1 MIFKNMQNFTVYVI
15 IFTIKI
21 FVSIF
26 SFSFMLLTKLSNKS
40 LLSRC
45 HVSLIF
51 SSVLQYLSICLIS
64 IAAIVSFF
72 LYQLV
77 NIFWLIWK
85 VNVNNLKK
93 CFIQYIFLFIN
104 LKIFW
109 LMDKVLHNQFDICPW
124 QIVLFTCDFK
134 KRFVQNNFSAVCKN
148 CIKLTFT
155 RHYSISMF

>member
-51 SSVLQYLSICLIS
+51 SSVLQYLLICLIS
-64 IAAIVSFF
+64 SC
-72 LYQLV
+72 
-77 NIFWLIWK
+77 NS
-85 VNVNNLKK
+85 
-93 CFIQYIFLFIN
+93 IFLF
-104 LKIFW
+104 
-109 LMDKVLHNQFDICPW
+109 VS
-124 QIVLFTCDFK
+124 TCKYFLANMES
-134 KRFVQNNFSAVCKN
+134 QCK
-148 CIKLTFT
+148 
-155 RHYSISMF
+155 